1 MEIEAIR
8 LLDFYGGPSDIEPD
22 AYFAARA
29 AATDDHVLA

>member
-1 MEIEAIR
+1 MDIKAIR

-29 AATDDHVLA
+29 AASHAHVLA